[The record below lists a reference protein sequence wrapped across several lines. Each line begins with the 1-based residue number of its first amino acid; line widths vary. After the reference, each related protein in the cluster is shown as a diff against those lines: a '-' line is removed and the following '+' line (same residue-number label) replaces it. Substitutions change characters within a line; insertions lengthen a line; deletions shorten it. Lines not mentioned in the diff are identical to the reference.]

1 MGTIWGRRKLWRSK
15 TVEGFAA
22 CGIGIFLGVFIVSA
36 VMREKMSKGVILAI
50 VLTAMEEVVC
60 EEVDNYVLPMFF
72 LGLLCCVQK

>member
-1 MGTIWGRRKLWRSK
+1 
-15 TVEGFAA
+15 
-22 CGIGIFLGVFIVSA
+22 
-36 VMREKMSKGVILAI
+36 MREKMSKGVILAI